1 MPFGW
6 RVCHF
11 AELTPHEVY
20 DLMQLRASVFVLE
33 QQCLYQD
40 MDNQDHYAHH
50 LLGTQDGILLACA
63 RLFAPGQRC
72 EEASIGR
79 VATAMAC
86 RRTGAGKRL
95 MEEAIEAVSRLWGP
109 VPIRIGAQKYL
120 QAFYESFGFQR
131 AGEDYLED
139 GIPHLPML
147 RV

>member
-1 MPFGW
+1 
-6 RVCHF
+6 
-11 AELTPHEVY
+11 
-20 DLMQLRASVFVLE
+20 VFVLE

-40 MDNQDHYAHH
+40 MDNQDHHAHH